1 MSHTTENILLRR
13 KLLMSTRRNNLL
25 LAVFVGVTLFLPM
38 IAGST
43 QGTPTSII
51 SSSVVAEDG
60 PNITT
65 IEGMASYVDAWGGV
79 YNIIAS
85 IQNTTHYGYAHTS
98 TLETIVAN
106 QMQTQDGYVSSSQFA
121 FSGLSPFP
129 NGAVGGP
136 IAVLQLMINPIW
148 EVPAVLEDA
157 ALTDLSTSEAIA
169 LAEEIVAVYE
179 TALGIDMDRLEII
192 KNPLYNYF
200 GYGGVDDSGYSYMMT
215 YIDLMT
221 ASEGETAMPLFLD
234 RLATLGGFMDL
245 ADSPDWPLLMTSAVE
260 AFMPYHIL
268 PFYDYSS
275 SFVGNFLAGTGDI
288 YIRAHASHTDLVED
302 VQGGVVCYVG
312 FNEPGVVD
320 AVMGDETYSL
330 KDHVG
335 HTSNIQT
342 KMDQDPSANSISAIV
357 GASPGSLTIPEL
369 PASWISLDDSF
380 EIPSEIALEPYLYIE
395 ENTTLG
401 DALREILS
409 VLPKG
414 MALQLNDAMMDFN
427 MTDIED
433 GVSMVIDSFWGG
445 PAIWPDIKTA
455 ILSLDLS
462 DPSILPPTPLE
473 ELNFDLLAEIMAQAG
488 MNPDALIS
496 RIDETLAASNP
507 VAAILEAF
515 IDFFDSYDLLD
526 ILAPAVFS
534 DPVALEDYLNT
545 FIDGVAVVLKD
556 FGGFD
561 LATEFQTKEEIAAFM
576 NSHWEIALGALWTAM
591 AADNLA
597 GIKTAIVD
605 MMDMENLAEQ
615 FIPYLMADLG
625 SSWLGGIGFLG
636 AANVDPTN
644 MTFESL
650 NVADLTLTFDADPD
664 ALAVDGPYLVVTK
677 GTSNRTVNV
686 GDMVDFTITVHNY
699 GSATAYDIHV
709 VDGQS
714 SGFDGE
720 REFNWE
726 RATLASGATWTI
738 EYTIEASDGGLFMD
752 YPAVCVYFNTTL
764 STFDPNTAEAWPGTA
779 RYTWSAPGYQ
789 IQVLGGPGGN
799 WWEGEILGIPTLY
812 VAAGVGG
819 VAVIGVALLLVRRRG

>member
-1 MSHTTENILLRR
+1 
-13 KLLMSTRRNNLL
+13 MSTRRNNLL
-25 LAVFVGVTLFLPM
+25 LAAFVVTTLVLPV
-38 IAGST
+38 IAGSSR
-43 QGTPTSII
+43 GTPTTII

-60 PNITT
+60 PNVAT

-85 IQNTTHYGYAHTS
+85 IQNTTHFGYTHTS
-98 TLETIVAN
+98 ALEAIVTN

-121 FSGLSPFP
+121 FSGLTPFP

-136 IAVLQLMINPIW
+136 MAVLQLNINPIW
-148 EVPAVLEDA
+148 EVPATLENA

-179 TALGIDMDRLEII
+179 TALGIDMERLETI
-192 KNPLYNYF
+192 KNPQYQYF

-221 ASEGETAMPLFLD
+221 ASEGETAMPLFLN

-260 AFMPYHIL
+260 AFLPYHSL

-342 KMDQDPSANSISAIV
+342 KMDQDSSANSISAIV

-380 EIPSEIALEPYLYIE
+380 EIPSEIVLEPYLYIA

-409 VLPKG
+409 ALPKG
-414 MALQLNDAMMDFN
+414 MALQLNDAMMGVN

-433 GVSMVIDSFWGG
+433 GVNMVIDAIWGG
-445 PAIWPDIKTA
+445 PAGFMDLKTL

-462 DPSILPPTPLE
+462 DPAQFPMTPIE
-473 ELNFDLLAEIMAQAG
+473 EINFDLLAEIMAQAG
-488 MNPDALIS
+488 MDPDALIS
-496 RIDETLAASNP
+496 RIDETLAATNP

-515 IDFFDSYDLLD
+515 IDYFDTYNLLD
-526 ILAPAVFS
+526 ILAPAVFA
-534 DPVALEDYLNT
+534 DPVALEEYLNT
-545 FIDGVAVVLKD
+545 FIDGVATYLKD
-556 FGGFD
+556 FAGID
-561 LATEFQTKEEIAAFM
+561 LPTEFQNKEEIAAFVED
-576 NSHWEIALGALWTAM
+576 HWELTLGALWTAM

-625 SSWLGGIGFLG
+625 ASWLGGIGFLG
-636 AANVDPTN
+636 AANVDPVS
-644 MTFESL
+644 MTFEPL
-650 NVADLTLTFDADPD
+650 NVADITLTFDADPD

-686 GDMVDFTITVHNY
+686 GDIVDFTITVHNY
-699 GSATAYDIHV
+699 GSETAYDIRV
-709 VDGQS
+709 LDGQS

-720 REFNWE
+720 REFTWE
-726 RATLASGATWTI
+726 RTTLASGATWTI
-738 EYTIEASDGGLFMD
+738 EYSVEANDGGLFAD

-764 STFDPNTAEAWPGTA
+764 STFDPNTAELWPGTA

-789 IQVLGGPGGN
+789 IQVLGGGAN
-799 WWEGEILGIPTLY
+799 WWEGTILGIPTLY

-819 VAVIGVALLLVRRRG
+819 VAVIGVALLIVRRRG

>member
-1 MSHTTENILLRR
+1 MSS
-13 KLLMSTRRNNLL
+13 KRNNLL
-25 LAVFVGVTLFLPM
+25 LAAFVVVTLVLPV
-38 IAGST
+38 IAGSS
-43 QGTPTSII
+43 QGTPTSIL
-51 SSSVVAEDG
+51 SSSVVAEDDG
-60 PNITT
+60 PNVAT

-85 IQNTTHYGYAHTS
+85 VQNATHYGYTHTS
-98 TLETIVAN
+98 ALEAIVTN
-106 QMQTQDGYVSSSQFA
+106 QMQTQDGYVSHSEFA

-136 IAVLQLMINPIW
+136 IAVLQVNINPIW
-148 EVPAVLEDA
+148 EVPATRENA

-179 TALGIDMDRLEII
+179 TALGIDMDRLETI
-192 KNPLYNYF
+192 KTSMYQYF
-200 GYGGVDDSGYSYMMT
+200 DYGGVDDSGYSYMMT
-215 YIDLMT
+215 YVDLMT

-260 AFMPYHIL
+260 AFLPYHYL
-268 PFYDYSS
+268 PFYDNSS
-275 SFVGNFLAGTGDI
+275 SFVGNFFAGIGDF
-288 YIRAHASHTDLVED
+288 YIRADASHTDLVEE
-302 VQGGVVCYVG
+302 VQGGVVSYAG
-312 FNEPGVVD
+312 FNAPGVVD
-320 AVMGDETYSL
+320 AVVGDETYSL
-330 KDHVG
+330 KDYVG
-335 HTSNIQT
+335 HTSNIQN
-342 KMDQDPSANSISAIV
+342 KMDQDPSSNSISAIV

-380 EIPSEIALEPYLYIE
+380 EIPSEIVLEPYLSIE
-395 ENTTLG
+395 ANTTLG
-401 DALREILS
+401 EALREILS

-427 MTDIED
+427 MTDIEN
-433 GVSMVIDSFWGG
+433 GVNMVIDTIWGG
-445 PAIWPDIKTA
+445 PAGFMDLKTL

-462 DPSILPPTPLE
+462 DPAQFPMTPIE
-473 ELNFDLLAEIMAQAG
+473 EINFDLLAEIMAQAG
-488 MNPDALIS
+488 MNPEALIS
-496 RIDETLAASNP
+496 RIDETLAATNP

-515 IDFFDSYDLLD
+515 IDYFDSYNLLD
-526 ILAPAVFS
+526 ILAPAIFS
-534 DPVALEDYLNT
+534 DPVALEGYLNE
-545 FIDGVAVVLKD
+545 FGDGIETYLKD
-556 FGGFD
+556 FAGIDFP
-561 LATEFQTKEEIAAFM
+561 TEFQTKEEIAAFIED
-576 NSHWEIALGALWTAM
+576 HWELTLGALWTAM

-597 GIKTAIVD
+597 GIKTAIID

-636 AANVDPTN
+636 AANVDPYN

-664 ALAVDGPYLVVTK
+664 ELDVNGPYLVVTK

-686 GDMVDFTITVHNY
+686 GDVVDFTITVHNY
-699 GSATAYDIHV
+699 GNATAYDIMV
-709 VDGQS
+709 LDGMS

-720 REFNWE
+720 REFTWE
-726 RATLASGATWTI
+726 RATLADGATWTI
-738 EYTIEASDGGLFMD
+738 EYTVEANDAGLFMD

-764 STFDPNTAEAWPGTA
+764 STFDPNAAETWPGTA

-789 IQVLGGPGGN
+789 IQVLGGAGN
-799 WWEGEILGIPTLY
+799 WWEGTILGIPTLY

-819 VAVIGVALLLVRRRG
+819 VAVIGVAILLVRRRG